1 MTRTEDLL
9 RDQAVPTGPPFTRT
23 LAILP
28 ALNEEATLPEVLAD
42 LCRCWPQ
49 IDVLVVDDGSTDD
62 TAAVARRLGAR
73 VVVLPFNLGI
83 GAALQ
88 TGFRYAVQHGYTRAV
103 QIDADGQH
111 DPTQIAALLDA
122 LDEGADLVIG
132 SRFAEAAAGYE
143 VSPLRGG
150 AMRLLRTSI
159 RVLTGQ
165 RFTDASSGFRGFS
178 APLLALY
185 ARHYPTEYMES
196 AEALMMACQLG
207 FRIVEVPVR
216 MRVRAGGSPSN
227 RHVKLAYH
235 YLRVMVAI
243 FSRTPLRR
251 RHRALA
257 RDHNPGGRSVGP

>member
-1 MTRTEDLL
+1 MSTDHGVP
-9 RDQAVPTGPPFTRT
+9 DQGGPAGPPFPPT

-28 ALNEEATLPEVLAD
+28 ALNEAASLPDVLAE
-42 LCRCWPQ
+42 LRRCWPQ

-62 TAAVARRLGAR
+62 TAAVARRSGVR

-88 TGFRYAVQHGYTRAV
+88 TGFRYAVQHGYARAV
-103 QIDADGQH
+103 QFDADGQH
-111 DPTQIAALLDA
+111 DPTQIGALLDA

-132 SRFAEAAAGYE
+132 SRFAEAASDYV
-143 VSPLRGG
+143 VSPVRGG

-159 RVLTGQ
+159 RILTGQ

-178 APLLALY
+178 TPLLAFY
-185 ARHYPTEYMES
+185 ARNYPTEYMES
-196 AEALMMACQLG
+196 AEALMIACQFA
-207 FRIVEVPVR
+207 FRVVEVPVK

-227 RHVKLAYH
+227 RHMKLAYH

-251 RHRALA
+251 RGGASA
-257 RDHNPGGRSVGP
+257 RRLDPTAQPVEH